1 MSIMGGV
8 IIYVNLWM
16 VILFMI
22 LPFGIKNQVDSANY
36 QKGTDPGAPVESKMK
51 KKILITTLITTVIF
65 SLIFA
70 ADKLDLLIL
79 ESYYF
84 NADFKIIF
92 SSS

>member
-16 VILFMI
+16 VILFMV

-65 SLIFA
+65 SLILA
-70 ADKLDLLIL
+70 ADKLDL
-79 ESYYF
+79 F
-84 NADFKIIF
+84 NIRKLLF
-92 SSS
+92 

>member
-1 MSIMGGV
+1 MSITGGI

-16 VILFMI
+16 IILFMV
-22 LPFGIKNQVDSANY
+22 LPFEIKNQVDSVSY

-70 ADKLDLLIL
+70 LDKLDLFYIRKLL
-79 ESYYF
+79 F
-84 NADFKIIF
+84 
-92 SSS
+92 

>member
-1 MSIMGGV
+1 MSIMGGI

-16 VILFMI
+16 VILFMV

-51 KKILITTLITTVIF
+51 KKILITTLISTFIF

-70 ADKLDLLIL
+70 ADKLDL
-79 ESYYF
+79 F
-84 NADFKIIF
+84 NIRKLLF
-92 SSS
+92 